1 MIDSRTEGNKV
12 FTIFFIMKDTDCTMK
27 IMESLI
33 TLDKLDGARTRR
45 DFINRRETKETKHF
59 TYR

>member
-12 FTIFFIMKDTDCTMK
+12 FTIFFIMKDTDCAMK

-33 TLDKLDGARTRR
+33 RLDELDGSRTRR
-45 DFINRRETKETKHF
+45 YSINRRETKETKHF
-59 TYR
+59 TYW

>member
-12 FTIFFIMKDTDCTMK
+12 FTIFFMKDTDYAMK
-27 IMESLI
+27 IMTSWI
-33 TLDKLDGARTRR
+33 TFDELKGARKRR
-45 DFINRRETKETKHF
+45 YSINRSETKETKHF